1 VGPLLRCSE
10 GERFVR
16 VLGKSGDF
24 LHQIFKNIDC
34 YSSMSYS
41 AAMSTSGQAVRS
53 WAAQMRKGLI
63 ELCVMAALKGGEAY
77 GYQIL
82 QRLGRA
88 EALTISES
96 AVYPILARLAAE
108 GMVKVRVGPS
118 PSGPPRR
125 YYRLTAQGEARLT
138 EMAEQWRQTRRAI
151 DLFFAGD

>member
-1 VGPLLRCSE
+1 MANFPFDHYISLR
-10 GERFVR
+10 
-16 VLGKSGDF
+16 
-24 LHQIFKNIDC
+24 
-34 YSSMSYS
+34 YTPP
-41 AAMSTSGQAVRS
+41 MSTREQDVRG

-63 ELCVMAALKGGEAY
+63 ELCVMAALRDGEAY

-82 QRLGRA
+82 QRLSRA

-118 PSGPPRR
+118 PNGPPRR
-125 YYRLTAQGEARLT
+125 YYRLTASGEARLG
-138 EMAEQWRQTRRAI
+138 EMAEHWRQTRRAV